1 MVVSSFIKFSG
12 EWKVSNSK
20 VLVLIP
26 ARFDST
32 RFPGKPLALIDGR
45 SMIQRVYENCLDA
58 KNPSFEG
65 PGKNPHKISFDVHVV
80 TDHPAIETQVL
91 GFGGQVCRVDEPVET
106 GSERIYLSYK
116 RYFSGM
122 GYDLIVNVQGDEPLL
137 TGVEL
142 RKLCENHLASGDD
155 IGTLIK
161 KRKGFDQDFCNEN
174 LVKVIYSEKLGRC
187 HYFSRA
193 PIPFPRNDE
202 PKKEWFQHIGIY
214 SYKVDALEKFCKAPQ
229 SYNEKLESLEQLRA
243 LDLGMTI
250 KGYCTE
256 ETLIGVDTPE
266 DIQRVEGALRNV

>member
-1 MVVSSFIKFSG
+1 MVVSSFINFLENG
-12 EWKVSNSK
+12 NVSNKK

-26 ARFDST
+26 ARYDSS

-45 SMIQRVYENCLDA
+45 PMIQRVYENCLDA
-58 KNPSFEG
+58 NTPSNVG
-65 PGKNPHKISFDVHVV
+65 PGQFPPKISFDIHVV
-80 TDHPAIETQVL
+80 TDHGDIESQVKA
-91 GFGGQVCRVDEPVET
+91 FGGEVCRIDEPVET

-116 RYFSGM
+116 RYFSGK
-122 GYDLIVNVQGDEPLL
+122 GYDLVVNVQGDEPLL

-142 RKLCENHLASGDD
+142 RKLCENHLESVED

-174 LVKVIYSEKLGRC
+174 LVKVIFSEKLGRC

-193 PIPFPRNDE
+193 PIPFSRNEDIE
-202 PKKEWFQHIGIY
+202 EEWFQHIGIY
-214 SYKVDALEKFCKAPQ
+214 SYKVDALEKFCEAPQ

-256 ETLIGVDTPE
+256 GTLIGVDTPE
-266 DIQRVEGALRNV
+266 DIKKVEGALRDV

>member
-1 MVVSSFIKFSG
+1 VSDK
-12 EWKVSNSK
+12 K

-26 ARFDST
+26 ARFRSS

-58 KNPSFEG
+58 EIPFYKG
-65 PGKNPHKISFDVHVV
+65 PEKLPQKITFDVHVV
-80 TDHPAIETQVL
+80 TDHPAIEAQVKE
-91 GFGGQVCRVDEPVET
+91 FGGKVCRVDEPVET

-116 RYFSGM
+116 RYFADK

-137 TGVEL
+137 KGVEL
-142 RKLCENHLASGDD
+142 RKLCENHLASKDD

-161 KRKGFDQDFCNEN
+161 RRKGFDQDFCNEN
-174 LVKVIYSEKLGRC
+174 LVKVIFSEKLGRC

-193 PIPFPRNDE
+193 PIPYSRNDE

-214 SYKVDALEKFCKAPQ
+214 SYKVDALEKFCEAPQ

-250 KGYCTE
+250 KGYCTNE
-256 ETLIGVDTPE
+256 ILIGVDTPA
-266 DIQRVEGALRNV
+266 DIKRVEGALRNV

>member
-1 MVVSSFIKFSG
+1 
-12 EWKVSNSK
+12 

-32 RFPGKPLALIDGR
+32 RFPGKPLALINGR
-45 SMIQRVYENCLDA
+45 PMIQRVYENCLDA
-58 KNPSFEG
+58 KIPLNEG
-65 PGKNPHKISFDVHVV
+65 PGHCPPKISFDVHVV
-80 TDHPAIETQVL
+80 TDHSAIEAQVKD
-91 GFGGQVCRVDEPVET
+91 FGGQVCRIDEPVQT

-142 RKLCENHLASGDD
+142 RKLCENHLVSVED

-161 KRKGFDQDFCNEN
+161 KRKGFNQDFFNEN
-174 LVKVIYSEKLGRC
+174 LVKVIFSEKLGRC

-193 PIPFPRNDE
+193 PIPYSKNE
-202 PKKEWFQHIGIY
+202 EIEKEWYQHIGIY
-214 SYKVDALEKFCKAPQ
+214 SYKVDALIKFCEAPQ

-250 KGYCTE
+250 KGYCTDQI
-256 ETLIGVDTPE
+256 LISVDTPE
-266 DIQRVEGALRNV
+266 DIKKVEGALRDV